1 MPRIPARRICVV
13 RTSALGDVVHAL
25 AMVNGLRAGY
35 PDAEITWVLH
45 PLGHDVVCRQ
55 PAVDRFVVFPRH
67 GGLSGWRQLAT
78 ALGPGRFDLAI
89 TPQVSAKAGLVTA
102 LVDAEVKLGFDWR
115 RSRELHWWVTTEH
128 VPHRRPGHVQDAY
141 FEFLDWLEV
150 PRGEPRW
157 DLVFDAE
164 ELAWRGSFLAGLGR
178 PAAAFVVAS
187 SRPVKDWS
195 VEGYARVMEHV
206 DAVLG
211 LQPLIVGGPSR
222 RERAV
227 ADAIVA
233 RCRAQVVVALERP
246 VRRTLLQLSGA
257 AVVVAPDTGPL
268 HAAVALGVP
277 TVGLYG
283 ASDPRRCGPYR
294 RFADLLVDRYN
305 EPGQEGE
312 PIRRAIQ
319 RGRMAAITAGDVIEK
334 VELALDRYPRPLGD
348 AAQTGE
354 ESR

>member
-1 MPRIPARRICVV
+1 MV

-67 GGLSGWRQLAT
+67 DGLSGWRQLVA

-141 FEFLDWLEV
+141 LEFLDWLDIE
-150 PRGEPRW
+150 RGEPCW
-157 DLVFDAE
+157 DLRFDPE
-164 ELAWRGSFLAGLGR
+164 ELAWRDAFFAGLGR

-187 SRPVKDWS
+187 SRPVKDWHPD
-195 VEGYARVMEHV
+195 GYARVMEHV
-206 DAVLG
+206 GNVLG

-222 RERAV
+222 REREV
-227 ADAIVA
+227 AAEIVG
-233 RCRAQVVVALERP
+233 RCRVPVTVALERP

-268 HAAVALGVP
+268 HAAVALDVP

-294 RFADLLVDRYN
+294 RFGDLLVDRYN
-305 EPGQEGE
+305 EPGAAGA
-312 PIRRAIQ
+312 PIRRTVK
-319 RGRMAAITAGDVIEK
+319 RGRMAAITAGEVIEK
-334 VELALDRYPRPLGD
+334 VELALDRYPRSGR
-348 AAQTGE
+348 AARAE
-354 ESR
+354 EERR

>member
-1 MPRIPARRICVV
+1 VI

-35 PDAEITWVLH
+35 PGAEITWVLH

-67 GGLSGWRQLAT
+67 GGFAGWRRLAAT
-78 ALGPGRFDLAI
+78 LAAERFDLAI

-102 LVDAEVKLGFDWR
+102 MVDAEIKLGFDWR

-141 FEFLDWLEV
+141 LEFLDWLDIA
-150 PRGEPRW
+150 RGEPRW
-157 DLVFDAE
+157 DLRFDPE
-164 ELAWRGSFLAGLGR
+164 EVAWRDAFFAGLGR

-187 SRPVKDWS
+187 SRPIKDWPAD
-195 VEGYARVMEHV
+195 GYARAMEHV
-206 DAVLG
+206 SGALG

-222 RERAV
+222 REREV
-227 ADAIVA
+227 AAAIVE
-233 RCRAQVVVALERP
+233 RCRVPVTVALERP

-283 ASDPRRCGPYR
+283 ASDPRRCGPYL
-294 RFADLLVDRYN
+294 RFGDLLVDHYN
-305 EPGQEGE
+305 DPDERDRR
-312 PIRRAIQ
+312 IRRTIK
-319 RGRMAAITAGDVIEK
+319 RGRMATITAGEVIEK
-334 VELALDRYPRPLGD
+334 VELALDRYPRPVG
-348 AAQTGE
+348 AGRAE
-354 ESR
+354 EERR

>member
-1 MPRIPARRICVV
+1 VARIAARRICVV

-35 PDAEITWVLH
+35 PDAAITWVLH
-45 PLGHDVVCRQ
+45 PLGHEVVCRQ

-67 GGLSGWRQLAT
+67 GGFAGWRRLA
-78 ALGPGRFDLAI
+78 AELRAARFDLAL

-115 RSRELHWWVTTEH
+115 RSRELHWWVTTHH
-128 VPHRRPGHVQDAY
+128 VPHRPPGHVQDAY
-141 FEFLDWLEV
+141 LEFLDWLEV

-157 DLVFDAE
+157 DLVFTPE
-164 ELAWRGSFLAGLGR
+164 EIDWRDGFFAGIGR
-178 PAAAFVVAS
+178 PVAAFVVAS
-187 SRPVKDWS
+187 SRPVKDWHPD
-195 VEGYARVMEHV
+195 GYARVMEHV
-206 DAVLG
+206 DSVLG

-222 RERAV
+222 RERA
-227 ADAIVA
+227 AAEAIVA
-233 RCRAQVVVALERP
+233 SCRTSVAVALERP
-246 VRRTLLQLSGA
+246 VRRMLLQLSGA

-294 RFADLLVDRYN
+294 RFADLLVDRYS
-305 EPGQEGE
+305 EAGE
-312 PIRRAIQ
+312 REIPIRRTIK
-319 RGRMAAITAGDVIEK
+319 RGRMATITAGEVIDK
-334 VELALDRYPRPLGD
+334 VELALARYPRD
-348 AAQTGE
+348 ARGAARPGE
-354 ESR
+354 ERG